1 MVGNGKSKRK
11 NLFNKNMLQKK
22 FTNMLFTT
30 HWDKIHFLSKN
41 ETFDD

>member
-30 HWDKIHFLSKN
+30 HWDQN
-41 ETFDD
+41 TFFVQRLNF